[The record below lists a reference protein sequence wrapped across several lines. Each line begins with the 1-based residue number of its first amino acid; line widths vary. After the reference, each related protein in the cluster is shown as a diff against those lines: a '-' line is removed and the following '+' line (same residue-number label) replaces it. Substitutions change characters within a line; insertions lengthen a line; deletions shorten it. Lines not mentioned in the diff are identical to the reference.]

1 MKINNENNDDSQLAI
16 AAAVGETN
24 RLLVSLSTPFNSL
37 SQNYIMSLS
46 QITLNLYALLLLL
59 PLINTNTPS
68 HFVPT
73 TCIICFVIIYQLI

>member
-37 SQNYIMSLS
+37 SPNYI
-46 QITLNLYALLLLL
+46 YV
-59 PLINTNTPS
+59 PFTNHPR
-68 HFVPT
+68 FI
-73 TCIICFVIIYQLI
+73 CIIIASNKY